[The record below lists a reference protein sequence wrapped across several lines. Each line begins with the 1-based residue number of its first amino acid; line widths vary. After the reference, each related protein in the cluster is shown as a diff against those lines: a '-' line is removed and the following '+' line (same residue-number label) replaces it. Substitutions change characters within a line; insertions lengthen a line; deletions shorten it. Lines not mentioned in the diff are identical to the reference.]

1 MDKQF
6 PAFAPLGRLY
16 DPLQQLAERVHR
28 ALLIKE
34 KTVWTDNNGYVFATP
49 TDSLRTITPHAT
61 IGVYAKW
68 TPLQLIET
76 GLRTALRERA
86 SAWIVDWK
94 TQPLS
99 MRADESH
106 TPRFAPM
113 RKRRRKPTDGAT
125 RAMLPNVHIPQPGQL
140 QSRL

>member
-1 MDKQF
+1 M
-6 PAFAPLGRLY
+6 
-16 DPLQQLAERVHR
+16 
-28 ALLIKE
+28 
-34 KTVWTDNNGYVFATP
+34 WTDNNGYVFATP

-68 TPLQLIET
+68 TPPQLIET

-94 TQPLS
+94 TQTSS
-99 MRADESH
+99 MRGDDSH
-106 TPRFAPM
+106 TLRLAPM
-113 RKRRRKPTDGAT
+113 RKRRRRPTDGAS
-125 RAMLPNVHIPQPGQL
+125 RAMLPNVHIPQPGHL

>member
-6 PAFAPLGRLY
+6 PVFAPLGRLY

-86 SAWIVDWK
+86 SAWIVDLK
-94 TQPLS
+94 TQPLR
-99 MRADESH
+99 MRTEDTH
-106 TPRFAPM
+106 TLSVAPM
-113 RKRRRKPTDGAT
+113 RKRRRRPTDGAS
-125 RAMLPNVHIPQPGQL
+125 RAMLPNVHVPQPGNL